1 MLVTKCRPVCLALI
15 LAIAAGC
22 ATNQTKWPKGD
33 DGSDRDRIDEVET
46 FLERSGR
53 IAELAFP
60 ILTSNVEL
68 CGRRV
73 TRSIGLS
80 WLVERELP
88 RGYRDVFVRRY
99 GVSDSPTLDNVVDG
113 GPAGAAGLRRWDT
126 ITAVDGEPVRGS
138 ARSTIREV
146 FREAA
151 EDGEITLTYE
161 RDARTMVAVI
171 APVPACDVGVHLVWG
186 DQVDALADRN
196 DIYITMGMYRIE
208 TDEGLQALIGHQLA
222 HITAGHV
229 AATQTRKAIGAGA
242 DGVVTVAGNL
252 FLVLAAIAASA
263 SGDDVDLDEPFSTG
277 WFFTD
282 LAEGMFTHRDERTAD
297 RVSMYMLE
305 RSGLDPQAAIDFWRT
320 IALENPETVPFAERH
335 PVNAERLDSLDSVVA
350 EVAAKR
356 KAGQPMVP
364 NP

>member
-1 MLVTKCRPVCLALI
+1 MTKSRQAGLTLI

-22 ATNQTKWPKGD
+22 ATNQTKWPEGD

-46 FLERSGR
+46 FLERSDR
-53 IAELAFP
+53 VAELAFP

-68 CGRRV
+68 CGKRV

-80 WLVERELP
+80 WLLERELP
-88 RGYRDVFVRRY
+88 RGYRDVFARRY
-99 GVSDSPTLDNVVDG
+99 GVSDSPTLDNVVNG

-126 ITAVDGEPVRGS
+126 ITAVDGEPVRGRTRS
-138 ARSTIREV
+138 AIREV
-146 FREAA
+146 FRKAA
-151 EDGEITLTYE
+151 EDGEMTLTYE
-161 RDARTMVAVI
+161 RDGRTMVTVI
-171 APVPACDVGVHLVWG
+171 APIPACDVGVHLVQG

-196 DIYITMGMYRIE
+196 DIYITTGMYRVE

-229 AATQTRKAIGAGA
+229 AATQTRKAIGVAA
-242 DGVVTVAGNL
+242 DSVVTVVGNV
-252 FLVLAAIAASA
+252 FLALGAVAASA

-282 LAEGMFTHRDERTAD
+282 LAEGMFTHGNERTAD

-305 RSGLDPQAAIDFWRT
+305 RAGLDPQTAIDFWRT
-320 IALENPETVPFAERH
+320 IALENPETMPFAERH
-335 PVNAERLDSLDSVVA
+335 PVSANRLDSLDTAFA

-356 KAGQPMVP
+356 KAGEAMVP
-364 NP
+364 SP

>member
-1 MLVTKCRPVCLALI
+1 MTKSRQAGLTLI

-22 ATNQTKWPKGD
+22 ATNQTQLPEGD
-33 DGSDRDRIDEVET
+33 DGSDRDLIDEVET
-46 FLERSGR
+46 LLKRSGR
-53 IAELAFP
+53 VAELAFP

-68 CGRRV
+68 CGKRV
-73 TRSIGLS
+73 TRLIGLS
-80 WLVERELP
+80 WLLERELP
-88 RGYRDVFVRRY
+88 RGNRDVFVRRY
-99 GVSDSPTLDNVVDG
+99 GVSDSPTLDNVVNG

-126 ITAVDGEPVRGS
+126 ITAVDGDPVRGRTRS
-138 ARSTIREV
+138 AIREV

-161 RDARTMVAVI
+161 RDGRTMVTVI
-171 APVPACDVGVHLVWG
+171 APIPACDVGVHLVQR
-186 DQVDALADRN
+186 DQVDAHADRN
-196 DIYITMGMYRIE
+196 DIYITTGMYRIG

-229 AATQTRKAIGAGA
+229 EAMQARMSVGVAA
-242 DGVVTVAGNL
+242 DTVATVVGNM
-252 FLVLAAIAASA
+252 FLVLGALAESA
-263 SGDDVDLDEPFSTG
+263 SGEDVDLDEPFSTG
-277 WFFTD
+277 WFFTE
-282 LAEGMFTHRDERTAD
+282 LAEGMFTHGDERTAD

-305 RSGLDPQAAIDFWRT
+305 RAGVDPHAAIDFWRT
-320 IALENPETVPFAERH
+320 MALESPEAMPFDERH
-335 PVNAERLDSLDSVVA
+335 PVNARRLDGLDSALA